1 MKPKTM
7 ILLVVAVSCGLVASY
22 MTSKLLAERK
32 GPVPDETVQVVVA
45 TTKVPR
51 FTHLKEPEKY
61 FVVKEFRKSDAPK
74 SYISRLEDIKDKRL
88 NKDFKPDVH
97 ISPEDVQDRATTAL
111 PIPDGYGAIGIKVT
125 AASAVSYFVN
135 PGDKVDVILTQRGD
149 QAAAYTILRDVQVLS
164 VEDRITR
171 AEAESKTE
179 GSTIKAQTVA
189 LAVKPD
195 DAKRVRFA
203 ESVGD
208 LSLVLRKDGDKLDA
222 SDKIITLDDL
232 RRPSQV
238 ARTEPLPTVPTPPTP
253 TTTPTPPVVQPDNK
267 EKLPFG
273 LTTEEIKKAEKKEP
287 VVEVKVEPIKPFHR
301 LKIEA
306 GTSPAQVV
314 NYYQLPDGSI
324 SRDPNFEAKKE
335 EKK

>member
-32 GPVPDETVQVVVA
+32 GPPPDETVQVVVA

-51 FTHLKEPEKY
+51 FTHLKEPEK
-61 FVVKEFRKSDAPK
+61 FFTVKEFRKSDAPK
-74 SYISRLEDIKDKRL
+74 SYISNLEDIKDKRI

-149 QAAAYTILRDVQVLS
+149 QAASFTILRDVQVLS

-171 AEAESKTE
+171 ADAESKSE
-179 GSTIKAQTVA
+179 GSVIKAQTVA
-189 LAVKPD
+189 VAVKPD
-195 DAKRVRFA
+195 DAKRVRLA
-203 ESVGD
+203 ESLGD
-208 LSLVLRKDGDKLDA
+208 LSLVLRKDGDKVDS
-222 SDKIITLDDL
+222 SDKIVTADDL
-232 RRPSQV
+232 RRPATQV
-238 ARTEPLPTVPTPPTP
+238 TRVETPPSP
-253 TTTPTPPVVQPDNK
+253 PVTPTPVTTPPENK

-273 LTTEEIKKAEKKEP
+273 LSTEEIKKAEKEPTVVKE
-287 VVEVKVEPIKPFHR
+287 EPIKPVHR
-301 LKIEA
+301 LVIEA
-306 GTSPAQVV
+306 GTTPPHVV

-324 SRDPNFEAKKE
+324 SRDPNFEHKKD